1 MPQLVALLVTAFS
14 TSSVGVVVGH
24 TGFSDENGAT
34 FAARAIAEVEAT
46 GVTAVAAPLTSNAQ
60 LTCVADAMCA
70 RGLATTLS
78 ATHVVAVDVLRA
90 GSRVAVNATLV
101 DAEGAVIAT
110 ESAVVGMSDVLEA
123 KAQMLPATVR
133 SALLVIATTVPS
145 PTVATPA
152 TTTMTATPS
161 AAAAATTSTVT
172 DDALDPIVIAGVG
185 TAAVGALFMMG
196 GTAAALGQN
205 AVRLDAGANGE
216 DRENTAVT
224 IPLAAGVAAVGL
236 VGVAVGVYLLTSG
249 ETSAGAGL

>member
-46 GVTAVAAPLTSNAQ
+46 GVTTVAAPLTSNAQ

-133 SALLVIATTVPS
+133 SALLVIATTVP
-145 PTVATPA
+145 TPA
-152 TTTMTATPS
+152 TTTMTATPP